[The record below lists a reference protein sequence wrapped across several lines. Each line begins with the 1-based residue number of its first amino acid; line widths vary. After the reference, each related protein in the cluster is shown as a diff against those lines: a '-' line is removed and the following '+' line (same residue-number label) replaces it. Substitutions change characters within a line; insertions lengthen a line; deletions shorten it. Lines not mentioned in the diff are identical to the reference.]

1 MRANGGFP
9 CASLLGIV
17 VMGGD
22 ATDGGAGDRVPF
34 THEMPTDPAGG
45 RAPDATLGQYG
56 RRRHHEERKSKEGNE
71 AHVGILESSTV
82 RPKIQSS
89 GNQVP

>member
-1 MRANGGFP
+1 MTVTWWTVHRPPRLRFSAMRPNGGFP

-34 THEMPTDPAGG
+34 TDEMPTDPVGG

-56 RRRHHEERKSKEGNE
+56 RRRHRE
-71 AHVGILESSTV
+71 
-82 RPKIQSS
+82 
-89 GNQVP
+89 